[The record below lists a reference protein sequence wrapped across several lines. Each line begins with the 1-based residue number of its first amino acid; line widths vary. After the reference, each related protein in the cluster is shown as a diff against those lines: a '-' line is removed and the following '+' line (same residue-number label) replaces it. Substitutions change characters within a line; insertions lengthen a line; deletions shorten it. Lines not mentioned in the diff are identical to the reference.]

1 MDMELGQPY
10 VKNGKLK
17 TKAPSSATLVTQYT
31 VGDDMIATIVPLV
44 ACGATLGI
52 VYYMYKELQKTKETQ
67 YKMEQTLKHTSTQLS
82 QLITQEKPPVEVAD
96 ERSDSDMPIETAGLE
111 LMGTYG
117 SSMVTLPAT
126 FEDVEDSDSGSD
138 SDTEVVE
145 LVSR

>member
-10 VKNGKLK
+10 IKNGKLK

-67 YKMEQTLKHTSTQLS
+67 YKMEQTLKHTNTQLS
-82 QLITQEKPPVEVAD
+82 QLITQENPPVEVVD
-96 ERSDSDMPIETAGLE
+96 ERLDSDVPIGTVGLE
-111 LMGTYG
+111 LMGTVG
-117 SSMVTLPAT
+117 SSMVTLPENI
-126 FEDVEDSDSGSD
+126 EDVEDSDSD

>member
-10 VKNGKLK
+10 IKNGKLK

-67 YKMEQTLKHTSTQLS
+67 YKMEQTLKHTNTQLS
-82 QLITQEKPPVEVAD
+82 QLITQENPPVELVD
-96 ERSDSDMPIETAGLE
+96 EPIGTVGVEM
-111 LMGTYG
+111 MGTVG
-117 SSMVTLPAT
+117 SSMVTLPENL
-126 FEDVEDSDSGSD
+126 EDVEDSDSD

>member
-10 VKNGKLK
+10 IKNGKLK

-67 YKMEQTLKHTSTQLS
+67 YKMEQTLKHTNTQLS
-82 QLITQEKPPVEVAD
+82 QLITQEKPPVELVD
-96 ERSDSDMPIETAGLE
+96 EPIGTVGVEM
-111 LMGTYG
+111 MGTVG
-117 SSMVTLPAT
+117 SSMVTLPENL
-126 FEDVEDSDSGSD
+126 EDVEDSDSD

>member
-1 MDMELGQPY
+1 MDIELGQPY
-10 VKNGKLK
+10 IKNGKLK

-67 YKMEQTLKHTSTQLS
+67 YKMEQTLKHTNTQLS
-82 QLITQEKPPVEVAD
+82 QLITQEKPPVELVD
-96 ERSDSDMPIETAGLE
+96 EPIGTVGVEM
-111 LMGTYG
+111 MGTVG
-117 SSMVTLPAT
+117 SSMVTLPENL
-126 FEDVEDSDSGSD
+126 EDVEDSDSD

>member
-10 VKNGKLK
+10 IKNGKLK

-67 YKMEQTLKHTSTQLS
+67 YKMEQTLKHTNTQLS
-82 QLITQEKPPVEVAD
+82 QLITQEKPPVELVD
-96 ERSDSDMPIETAGLE
+96 ERLDSDMPIGTVGVEM
-111 LMGTYG
+111 MGTVG
-117 SSMVTLPAT
+117 SSMVTLPQNLDDM
-126 FEDVEDSDSGSD
+126 EDTDSD

>member
-10 VKNGKLK
+10 IKNGKLK

-67 YKMEQTLKHTSTQLS
+67 YKMEQTLKHTNTQLS
-82 QLITQEKPPVEVAD
+82 QLITQEKPPVELVD
-96 ERSDSDMPIETAGLE
+96 EPIGTVGVEM
-111 LMGTYG
+111 MGTVG
-117 SSMVTLPAT
+117 SSMVTLPQSI
-126 FEDVEDSDSGSD
+126 EDVEDSDSD